1 MTLPQVRSAS
11 VDRAFPQTV
20 RVTIVPER
28 AVAIAPN
35 GSERVVLAA
44 SGRVLGP
51 VTPGTLG
58 LPLIAAA
65 PGDLPAVGGSVQSAA
80 VRQELRVA
88 AAPRRGLRFTAIGF
102 TADGLTGRTAQGLD
116 IRLGDDEDLAA
127 KLRVARSVLR
137 RAGAGADYIDVSV
150 PGAPVLRQ
158 SSGDPLTVDAPP
170 PVAPAL
176 PAGADDGASGNWSG
190 GASPAESI
198 RTLFG

>member
-1 MTLPQVRSAS
+1 MSLGLRLAKRAQGRRAPHLVHARYHLTLHLRDAPRDARVR
-11 VDRAFPQTV
+11 
-20 RVTIVPER
+20 ER
-28 AVAIAPN
+28 A
-35 GSERVVLAA
+35 LA
-44 SGRVLGP
+44 R
-51 VTPGTLG
+51 GTLG

-80 VRQELRVA
+80 VLQELRVA

-137 RAGAGADYIDVSV
+137 RAGVGADYIDVSV

-158 SSGDPLTVDAPP
+158 SAGDPLTVNAPP

-176 PAGADDGASGNWSG
+176 PTGADGDGGNWSS